1 MSNETFISSEMS
13 NDCYFYYF
21 FFFNREYFLPLPFEF
36 SRFLWRARDDS
47 RYRVQ
52 YEFYFQWKFWIS
64 SIDSIKELIRIQI
77 TRWLIGVFL
86 LKNILAVFIFLFK
99 YNFLSRYLIK
109 NDFHITFL
117 MFCASFVY
125 NSPVMFIRPLTV
137 KRGLI
142 ILYLI
147 TQMKIL
153 DLYALSWPIKS
164 VHLMIRYFDESFH
177 IFQKNHFSRA
187 IKLNLLGRFHYVI
200 APPCIAEI
208 WLYFT
213 RSIFY
218 AGVVQYWNLDDGEV
232 YVNEPLSKMFK
243 IQNEISKIPHFFF
256 GRRFLRLTTENWWWS
271 VSSKKRVLA
280 PLMDSILVEAAHQ
293 PQFAW

>member
-1 MSNETFISSEMS
+1 M
-13 NDCYFYYF
+13 
-21 FFFNREYFLPLPFEF
+21 
-36 SRFLWRARDDS
+36 
-47 RYRVQ
+47 
-52 YEFYFQWKFWIS
+52 
-64 SIDSIKELIRIQI
+64 IRIQI

-164 VHLMIRYFDESFH
+164 VYLM
-177 IFQKNHFSRA
+177 IFQKNHLSRP

-218 AGVVQYWNLDDGEV
+218 AGVVQYWILDDGEV

-243 IQNEISKIPHFFF
+243 IQNEISKIPIFFL
-256 GRRFLRLTTENWWWS
+256 GEDFLN
-271 VSSKKRVLA
+271 
-280 PLMDSILVEAAHQ
+280 
-293 PQFAW
+293 